1 LSPDNLLSF
10 RRQQFADL
18 RAHLDFGDRPE
29 APLRALPRDH
39 GCDDHF
45 QHQKIAQIPR
55 TSGFATE
62 KLFKERNTSMTQK
75 LKKSGWWSVVL
86 GPVLATMVL
95 AIGMAAQ
102 DQYQQQDDPPSRVA
116 RIGYMEGSVSFQ
128 PAGETEWVQAVA
140 NRPMTTGDKIWA
152 DKDSR
157 AELQLGSA
165 VIRLSANTGFSFL
178 NLDDHTAQ
186 IQLTSGTINI
196 RVRRL
201 DQNDI
206 FEIDTPNLAFS
217 VTQPGSY
224 RVEASEDGTYSVVSP
239 REGGGQ
245 ATGNGQTYTLHAGQ
259 RGTFSGTDS
268 LNADV
273 IEISGADQ
281 FDNWAYNRDHRYDNS
296 RSARYL
302 SHDVVGYEDL
312 DDNGDWRDDSNYGH
326 VWYPNRVEAGW
337 APYHQGH
344 WEWIAPWGYTW
355 VDDSSWGYAPFHY
368 GRWVTV
374 GGRWGWVAGPVE
386 VQAVYAPALVVFI
399 GGGGGR
405 GVGIGVGFGG
415 DVGWFPLGPR
425 EVYVPS
431 YHVSREYVNRVNISN
446 TTVNTTTV
454 TNIYNTT
461 IINNNTN
468 NTTIT
473 NVTYANRNVQGAV
486 TVVPQRAF
494 ASAQPVAR
502 AAVVVNAQQ
511 IAAAPV
517 SARVAVAPT
526 RESVLGAK
534 AATANHVTAPPPA
547 VMNRPVIAKTTPPP
561 PPVPFAKQQQA
572 LAEHPG
578 QPLAKHEVQTLRP
591 AATAAAAQ
599 PMVKVAP
606 PGKPATPT
614 MGRPA
619 SQPGNQ
625 PGSQPN
631 AGRPGQPASNP
642 PANQPSNRPGNQP
655 APNERPGQPGN
666 QPNAGRPGQPAS
678 NPPANQPSN
687 RPGNQ
692 PAPTPSQPN
701 NRPDTNRPP
710 TAQPNN
716 RPETNQPNNR
726 PEANRP
732 PAAQPNNRPVP
743 QPNQPAPSQPNNR
756 PEANRPPAAQ
766 PNNRP
771 EPNQPNNRPE
781 TNRPPATPPNNRPTP
796 QNSQPEPPRPQTN
809 RPEPTPRNT
818 PPPAAQPNNRP
829 EPNRNQPAP
838 APRPQP
844 PAPPERQQ
852 QQQQQRTPP
861 PAASRPTPPPPPAAT
876 KPAPQRPLTPEEK
889 KQEEERKKREQQKP
903 PGE

>member
-1 LSPDNLLSF
+1 MT
-10 RRQQFADL
+10 
-18 RAHLDFGDRPE
+18 
-29 APLRALPRDH
+29 
-39 GCDDHF
+39 
-45 QHQKIAQIPR
+45 KI
-55 TSGFATE
+55 
-62 KLFKERNTSMTQK
+62 
-75 LKKSGWWSVVL
+75 LKKFGWCSAVL
-86 GPVLATMVL
+86 GLVFVTALLPIRV
-95 AIGMAAQ
+95 AAQ

-128 PAGETEWVQAVA
+128 PAGETEWVQAVP

-165 VIRLSANTGFSFL
+165 VIRLSANSGFSFL
-178 NLDDHTAQ
+178 NLDDRTAQ
-186 IQLTSGTINI
+186 IQLTSGTLNV

-201 DQNDI
+201 DRNDV

-217 VTQPGSY
+217 IYQPGSY
-224 RVEASEDGTYSVVSP
+224 RVEASEDGTYTVVSP
-239 REGGGQ
+239 REGEGE
-245 ATGNGQTYTLHAGQ
+245 ATGNGQTYTIHAGQ
-259 RGTFSGTDS
+259 RVTFSGTDS

-273 IEISGADQ
+273 LEISGADQ
-281 FDNWAYNRDHRYDNS
+281 FDNWAYNRDHRHDNS

-326 VWYPNRVEAGW
+326 VWYPNHVEAGW
-337 APYHQGH
+337 APYHHGH
-344 WEWIAPWGYTW
+344 WEWISPWGYTW

-502 AAVVVNAQQ
+502 AAVAVNAKQ
-511 IAAAPV
+511 IAAAPLT
-517 SARVAVAPT
+517 ARAAVAPT
-526 RESVLGAK
+526 RESVLGVK

-572 LAEHPG
+572 LAAHPG

-591 AATAAAAQ
+591 AAAAQ

-619 SQPGNQ
+619 NQPGN
-625 PGSQPN
+625 QPN
-631 AGRPGQPASNP
+631 AGRPGQPASNQ
-642 PANQPSNRPGNQP
+642 PANQPGNRPGNQP
-655 APNERPGQPGN
+655 TPNERPGQPGN

-678 NPPANQPSN
+678 NPPANQPGN

-692 PAPTPSQPN
+692 PTP
-701 NRPDTNRPP
+701 
-710 TAQPNN
+710 AQPNN
-716 RPETNQPNNR
+716 RPET
-726 PEANRP
+726 NRP
-732 PAAQPNNRPVP
+732 PAAQPNNRPE
-743 QPNQPAPSQPNNR
+743 PNQPNNR

-781 TNRPPATPPNNRPTP
+781 ANR
-796 QNSQPEPPRPQTN
+796 
-809 RPEPTPRNT
+809 
-818 PPPAAQPNNRP
+818 PPAAQPNNRP
-829 EPNRNQPAP
+829 EPNQPNN
-838 APRPQP
+838 RPE
-844 PAPPERQQ
+844 ANR
-852 QQQQQRTPP
+852 P
-861 PAASRPTPPPPPAAT
+861 PAAQPNNRPEPNQPNNRPEANRPPAAQ
-876 KPAPQRPLTPEEK
+876 PNN
-889 KQEEERKKREQQKP
+889 
-903 PGE
+903 